1 MILSSSWDGSVKVT
15 NPLTKECFFD
25 LKYHNGI
32 VWDVVELDDGNIV
45 SVGNDG
51 CINVYEKKLSKNKK
65 NKKMIDPIE
74 KLNEEDDF

>member
-1 MILSSSWDGSVKVT
+1 MVLSSSWDGSVKVT

-25 LKYHNGI
+25 FKYHNGI

-51 CINVYEKKLSKNKK
+51 CINVYEKK
-65 NKKMIDPIE
+65 
-74 KLNEEDDF
+74 